1 MLSLCVIA
9 ILAQQAGAAPNVS
22 RQGPLLVAEEV
33 FTASVMS
40 VEDGDSV
47 VVKTESEQ
55 IAVNLSGVDAPEM
68 SQPGGLQARQFLS
81 DLTLGKTVTVRL
93 TNRVDRMARLEV
105 AGIDVTEALVRAGMG
120 WHCPRYADDRDLTR
134 AEAEARSAKRG
145 LWSVAQPTPPWL
157 HRGAGACWQQSS
169 KPRVS
174 SENRPNFSG
183 TWTAVSPPHR
193 AGQQLRIK
201 QDAVSV
207 TLERMPDRDQ
217 TPMVYRLNGT
227 SSHALV
233 TPHGPVDIVAKARWH
248 GSALI
253 VEERRWTAPGEE
265 ATNLRQVIW
274 MDDRGL
280 LNFEV
285 SSPQPIGQSDA
296 TTLVMRRDDVR
307 QPE

>member
-9 ILAQQAGAAPNVS
+9 ILAQQAGAAPNVL
-22 RQGPLLVAEEV
+22 REGPLLVAEEV

-47 VVKTESEQ
+47 VVKTESEP
-55 IAVNLSGVDAPEM
+55 ITVNLAGVDAPEM

-93 TNRVDRMARLEV
+93 TNGVDRMARLEV
-105 AGIDVTEALVRAGMG
+105 AGIDVTGALVRAGMG

-145 LWSVAQPTPPWL
+145 LWNVAQPTPPWL

-201 QDAVSV
+201 QDAVS
-207 TLERMPDRDQ
+207 TS
-217 TPMVYRLNGT
+217 TP
-227 SSHALV
+227 
-233 TPHGPVDIVAKARWH
+233 
-248 GSALI
+248 
-253 VEERRWTAPGEE
+253 
-265 ATNLRQVIW
+265 
-274 MDDRGL
+274 
-280 LNFEV
+280 
-285 SSPQPIGQSDA
+285 
-296 TTLVMRRDDVR
+296 
-307 QPE
+307 

>member
-9 ILAQQAGAAPNVS
+9 ILAQQAGAAPNAS

-47 VVKTESEQ
+47 VVKMENEQ
-55 IAVNLSGVDAPEM
+55 IALNLAGVDAPEL
-68 SQPGGLQARQFLS
+68 SQPNGLQARQFLS

-93 TNRVDRMARLEV
+93 TGGTDRMARLEV
-105 AGIDVTEALVRAGMG
+105 AGVDVTEALVRGGMG
-120 WHCPRYADDRDLTR
+120 WHCPRYADDRELTR

-193 AGQQLRIK
+193 AGQQLKISR
-201 QDAVSV
+201 
-207 TLERMPDRDQ
+207 
-217 TPMVYRLNGT
+217 TP
-227 SSHALV
+227 
-233 TPHGPVDIVAKARWH
+233 
-248 GSALI
+248 
-253 VEERRWTAPGEE
+253 
-265 ATNLRQVIW
+265 
-274 MDDRGL
+274 
-280 LNFEV
+280 
-285 SSPQPIGQSDA
+285 
-296 TTLVMRRDDVR
+296 
-307 QPE
+307 